1 MGIIYDFV
9 KRDDKMLALIRA
21 LARMLM
27 YLPDIPGYW
36 LPRGRD
42 WQFGETAVPIKG
54 DRAVS
59 SRRNKS
65 VDAKQ
70 VD

>member
-1 MGIIYDFV
+1 
-9 KRDDKMLALIRA
+9 
-21 LARMLM
+21 MLM